1 MKYLVWVQDYLCLRP
16 PNSGEG
22 TESEFRMFLE
32 TVNTHPSPLASSSG
46 SLLKNGE
53 GGGRGR
59 GEERA
64 WRRGYPHHLTP
75 SPLHYL
81 TFGTQCGDLV
91 LISLRALTYSLLI
104 LRAAGRRS
112 PSALF
117 TTIMSAS
124 STIPFFIP
132 WGGMEKEKEEEE
144 EVEERQERGEVE
156 EDRKRSG
163 MK

>member
-1 MKYLVWVQDYLCLRP
+1 MKYLVWVQDYLFPRP

-46 SLLKNGE
+46 SLLKNW
-53 GGGRGR
+53 GG
-59 GEERA
+59 ERA
-64 WRRGYPHHLTP
+64 WRQGYPHHLNA
-75 SPLHYL
+75 SPLHSL

-124 STIPFFIP
+124 STIL
-132 WGGMEKEKEEEE
+132 KEEEKGW
-144 EVEERQERGEVE
+144 RRT
-156 EDRKRSG
+156 
-163 MK
+163 